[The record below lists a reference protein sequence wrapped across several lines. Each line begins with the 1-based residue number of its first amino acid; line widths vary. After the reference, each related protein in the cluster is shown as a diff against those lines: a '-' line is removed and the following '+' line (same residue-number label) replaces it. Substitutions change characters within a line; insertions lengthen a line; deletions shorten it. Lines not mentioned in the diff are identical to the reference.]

1 MERLEARVRVD
12 DGPKLLPGRQPE
24 QPDGK
29 GPVSIVRCPQECFFW
44 GGVVRV
50 GVRGVPVDE
59 GVEAHAAREG
69 RVRLKVSGP
78 CGGLFLAGPWTPQ
91 VGVVTERLQSRRRL
105 GIGVDVRERPGVV
118 KPAPAVIGASL
129 MRCKHGAACCTIGVA
144 VVAHGI
150 LKGASAAMFLDLSI
164 FGRMPCLLRTKH

>member
-1 MERLEARVRVD
+1 MA
-12 DGPKLLPGRQPE
+12 
-24 QPDGK
+24 
-29 GPVSIVRCPQECFFW
+29 IVRCPQECLFW

-50 GVRGVPVDE
+50 GVRGVPVYE